1 VNIEP
6 ASLVPPEV
14 EWEFNSLEVADEV
27 ADDDMAVKMCRFVI
41 EIAEVATGP
50 GS

>member
-6 ASLVPPEV
+6 ASLVPAEA
-14 EWEFNSLEVADEV
+14 EWEFNSPEVTDEV